1 MKNESIFRK
10 LSIIEFSLFLMAVIA
25 LILAII
31 YFIFFR
37 ELDRELKSLEIKHEE
52 ITVVR

>member
-10 LSIIEFSLFLMAVIA
+10 MSIIEFSLFLIVIIT

-31 YFIFFR
+31 YFVFFR
-37 ELDRELKSLEIKHEE
+37 EMDRGLRSLEIKHEQVT
-52 ITVVR
+52 IVR